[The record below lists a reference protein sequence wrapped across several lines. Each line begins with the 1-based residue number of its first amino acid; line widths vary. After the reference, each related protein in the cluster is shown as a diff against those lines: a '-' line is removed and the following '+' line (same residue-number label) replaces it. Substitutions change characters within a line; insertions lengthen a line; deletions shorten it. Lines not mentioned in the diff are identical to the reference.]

1 MVTAWNPADLQDMTL
16 PPCHYGYQV
25 YTRELSLEERGA
37 YYENSYLGLAR
48 KKTHEDFDRLGIPKR
63 AISLMWNQRSIDVPL
78 GLPFNIASYALLLEV
93 LAKQANMVPEELICS
108 LGDCHIY
115 QDQVEGAREQVTR
128 EPYEL
133 PKMEFLKE
141 FRYLF
146 DDLEIPFSDK
156 LDRLREDMFK
166 VKDYRH
172 HPKINYP
179 LSN

>member
-1 MVTAWNPADLQDMTL
+1 MLI
-16 PPCHYGYQV
+16 
-25 YTRELSLEERGA
+25 
-37 YYENSYLGLAR
+37 
-48 KKTHEDFDRLGIPKR
+48 K
-63 AISLMWNQRSIDVPL
+63 
-78 GLPFNIASYALLLEV
+78 GLPFDIASYALLLEV
-93 LAKQANMVPEELICS
+93 LAKQTNMVPDELICS

-115 QDQVEGAREQVTR
+115 KNQVDGAREQVTR

-133 PKMEFLKE
+133 PKIEFLDE
-141 FRYLF
+141 FHYLF

-166 VKDYRH
+166 VKDYQH